1 MFKASGVIIL
11 ISLILAVGAAY
22 WFLQWKCP
30 TKQEKLT
37 QIMEQ
42 TAAEEVN
49 NDLDFA
55 NLTPAEIKKM
65 KSELAQEIKKTQALQ
80 KKSGGEELSEKEEQ
94 DLAELPH
101 ALEAQSLLCGVEKK
115 EDFQK
120 KVYSYWD
127 WGYAVGLAL
136 VVFLVSQFLG
146 NLMVKKVKG
155 EGE

>member
-11 ISLILAVGAAY
+11 ISFILAAGVAY

-42 TAAEEVN
+42 AEEETTD
-49 NDLDFA
+49 DLDFA
-55 NLTPAEIKKM
+55 NITPAEIKKM
-65 KSELAQEIKKTQALQ
+65 KSEVDQEVKKTQALQ
-80 KKSGGEELSEKEEQ
+80 KKSGGEELNEKEAK
-94 DLAELPH
+94 DLADLPQMQ
-101 ALEAQSLLCGVEKK
+101 ETKSLLQGVEKK

-127 WGYAVGLAL
+127 WGYAAGIAV
-136 VVFLVSQFLG
+136 VVFLISQFLG

>member
-11 ISLILAVGAAY
+11 ISFLLATGVAY

-42 TAAEEVN
+42 TAEEIS

-94 DLAELPH
+94 DLAELPQ
-101 ALEAQSLLCGVEKK
+101 ALEAQSLLHGVEKK
-115 EDFQK
+115 EDFQR

-127 WGYAVGLAL
+127 WGYAVGLTL
-136 VVFLVSQFLG
+136 VVFLISQFLG

>member
-11 ISLILAVGAAY
+11 ISFILAAGVAY

-42 TAAEEVN
+42 AAEEATD
-49 NDLDFA
+49 DLDFA
-55 NLTPAEIKKM
+55 NITPVEIKKM
-65 KSELAQEIKKTQALQ
+65 KSEVDQEVKKNQALQ
-80 KKSGGEELSEKEEQ
+80 KKKPEELSEEEAK
-94 DLAELPH
+94 DLAELPQV
-101 ALEAQSLLCGVEKK
+101 LEAQSLLCGVEKK

-127 WGYAVGLAL
+127 WGYAAGIAL

-146 NLMVKKVKG
+146 NLIAKQVKG